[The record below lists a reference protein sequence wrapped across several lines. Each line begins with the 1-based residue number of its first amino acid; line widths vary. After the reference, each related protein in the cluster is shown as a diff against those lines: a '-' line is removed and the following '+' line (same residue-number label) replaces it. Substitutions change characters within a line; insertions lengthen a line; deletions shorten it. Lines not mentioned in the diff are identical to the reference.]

1 MSYIDNIN
9 KLLVPQP
16 RPDLVALDLFAGAGG
31 LALGFEAQ
39 GFETLGYE
47 MDADC
52 VATYNRNLKGKC
64 VQQFLTP
71 DSDLPKADVIIGGP
85 PCQPFSVRGH
95 QLGLKDS
102 RDGFPT
108 FIAAVARIRP
118 KIWVFENVRGLMYR
132 NGWYLDQ
139 VLDALRDLGYVVEAQ
154 LLNAKHYGVPQNR
167 ERVIVVGHM
176 GKFDWPKRMGYFV
189 TAGEALGELA
199 HQVPPDA
206 KFLTASMDKY
216 VAVYEKASFC
226 TRPRDL
232 HLDEPARTL
241 TCRNIAACTSDMH
254 RIRLPDG
261 RRRRITLRE
270 AARLQSFPDWFEF
283 EGNELSQF
291 YQIGN
296 AVPPVLAYRVAEKVL
311 AYLKSSFRL
320 PPADIRKARP
330 PLQLD
335 LFKEEEMPYAP
346 QAQHMPRTVIL
357 GEGCTCKTFA
367 SKRVRLKKVINQA
380 LEVLSRLG
388 IPMDGPP
395 RRLERMAL
403 AFMAL
408 ADVRNP
414 DEWQKAKDMADGRA
428 MTTREIITYVNK
440 AYSENISSG
449 SYDDIRRQDLKL
461 PVLAGIIVPSRPG
474 ANRNAPGRGYGL
486 STEYSEIIR
495 KYGQTNWDEAVKRFM
510 QGREALAEELA
521 QAREMEAYP
530 VTFPSGQVVRLE
542 GGEHNLLQKRIVEE
556 FLPRFGFGSE
566 VLYLADAKKRDLFL
580 DEKRLNELKF
590 FELKHGE
597 LPDVVAYSRK
607 KNWLFLIE
615 AVHSANPITPTR
627 LKRLKELTREC
638 TCDIVFVSA
647 FLTRDVFRKFT
658 NEIAWETEVW
668 IGESPDHL
676 VHFNGGKFLGPHKA
690 T

>member
-9 KLLVPQP
+9 KLLVPRP
-16 RPDLVALDLFAGAGG
+16 RPDMVALDLFAGAGG

-52 VATYNRNLKGKC
+52 VATYNKNLKGKC
-64 VQQFLTP
+64 AQEFLTP
-71 DSDLPKADVIIGGP
+71 ESELPKADVIIGGP

-118 KIWVFENVRGLMYR
+118 KVWIFENVRGLMYR
-132 NGWYLDQ
+132 NAWYLDQ
-139 VLDALRDLGYVVEAQ
+139 VLEALRDLGYVVEAQ
-154 LLNAKHYGVPQNR
+154 VLNAKHYGVPQNR
-167 ERVIVVGHM
+167 ERVIVVGHT
-176 GKFDWPKRMGYFV
+176 GKFVWPKRIDGYV

-199 HQVPPDA
+199 HQIPPDA
-206 KFLTASMDKY
+206 RFLTPSMDRY

-254 RIRLPDG
+254 RIRLEDG
-261 RRRRITLRE
+261 RRRRITIRE

-283 EGNELSQF
+283 DGNELSQF

-296 AVPPVLAYRVAEKVL
+296 AVPPLLAYRVAERVL
-311 AYLKSSFRL
+311 ACVESPLRL
-320 PPADIRKARP
+320 PAAEIYKRRP
-330 PLQLD
+330 PVQLD
-335 LFKEEEMPYAP
+335 LFRETEVPYS
-346 QAQHMPRTVIL
+346 PRRKRHVVIL
-357 GEGCTCKTFA
+357 GEGNSCKTFA
-367 SKRVRLKKVINQA
+367 SKRAGLQKLINQA
-380 LEVLSRLG
+380 LEILSKFG

-403 AFMAL
+403 AFMAV
-408 ADVRNP
+408 ANVKKP
-414 DEWQKAKDMADGRA
+414 DDWPKAQDIADGRSL
-428 MTTREIITYVNK
+428 TTREIITYVND
-440 AYSENISSG
+440 AYGEDISPG

-461 PVLAGIIVPSRPG
+461 PLLAGVIVPSAPG
-474 ANRNAPGRGYGL
+474 SNRNAPGRGYAL
-486 STEYSEIIR
+486 STQFSEIIR
-495 KYGQTNWDEAVKRFM
+495 KYGEAQWDEEVEHFTQS
-510 QGREALAEELA
+510 QGKLAEELEQLRHLA
-521 QAREMEAYP
+521 SYP
-530 VTFPSGQVVRLE
+530 VTFPSGEVVHLE
-542 GGEHNLLQKRIVEE
+542 GGEHNLLQKKIVED
-556 FLPRFGFGSE
+556 FLPRFGSGAE
-566 VLYLADAKKRDLFL
+566 VLYLADAKKRDLFM
-580 DEKRLNELKF
+580 DEQRLNELRF
-590 FELKHGE
+590 FELRHGE
-597 LPDVVAYSRK
+597 LPDVVAYSPT

-615 AVHSANPITPTR
+615 AVRCANPITPIR

-638 TCDIVFVSA
+638 TCGIVFVSA
-647 FLTRDVFRKFT
+647 FLTRSVFRKFSV
-658 NEIAWETEVW
+658 EIAWETEVW
-668 IGESPDHL
+668 IAENPDHL
-676 VHFNGGKFLGPHKA
+676 LHFNGERFLGPYEA